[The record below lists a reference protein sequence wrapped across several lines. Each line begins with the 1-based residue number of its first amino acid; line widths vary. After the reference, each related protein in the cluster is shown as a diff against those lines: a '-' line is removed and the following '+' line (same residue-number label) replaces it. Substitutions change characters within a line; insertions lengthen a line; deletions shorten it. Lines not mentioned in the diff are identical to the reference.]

1 MYWLP
6 ERQDMGS
13 IRAYVDPASGIAIP
27 EQVWLEVSGH
37 LDDTAAQTCQ
47 RSSHDPLYNLATPEE
62 AVAICRGRFVVTAIP
77 GLHHGAALG
86 DAPLGWTSSMGDV
99 PAALLPL
106 LSLVGANPR

>member
-1 MYWLP
+1 
-6 ERQDMGS
+6 MGELLLRCIS
-13 IRAYVDPASGIAIP
+13 FLRIATLTP
-27 EQVWLEVSGH
+27 
-37 LDDTAAQTCQ
+37 TN
-47 RSSHDPLYNLATPEE
+47 RSSIAYRSRGDRNHLLSMTGLLPFFYLPILAPR
-62 AVAICRGRFVVTAIP
+62 RGRFVVTAIP